1 MAETQ
6 SIRVSQ
12 KSSVAAIGAPT
23 IVLSLLCGMYFITY
37 LDRVNIATAATAI
50 QAEFGLTKTDLGLV
64 LGIFG
69 YAYAL
74 LQIMGGWIS
83 EKLGVRRTLFVCS
96 IVWAASTLA
105 TGLVG
110 GFITL
115 LVVRFLLGLGESATF
130 PTATRAMSNWFSK
143 DKRGFAQGI
152 THTFARLANAV
163 APPIVGGLMVL
174 MGWRGAFVVLGLVS
188 FVWACLW
195 VWYFRDDPR
204 QHKDISEAEIA
215 ELPAFGSGNKATT
228 LPWQAPLFVGGLMLA
243 VGAGGTWRIVGIAV
257 VAAMGLWSWYSRQG
271 RDGAGVAS
279 SPAATTET
287 ASVPWERLLMRM
299 LPTTIVYFC
308 YGWTLWLYLTWLP
321 TFFQQGYNL
330 DIKNTVLF
338 SFGVLFAGVV
348 GDTAGGLISDWLL
361 RRTGSFVVARRN
373 VIVASLIGSLL
384 FLIPVLIFTDLT
396 LIAICLSGA
405 FFCLELT
412 IGPIWSVPMDV
423 APKYSGT
430 ASGIMN
436 TGSAIAAF
444 VSPTIF
450 GWLVD
455 ITGDWHLP
463 FAGSIG
469 LLLLGA
475 VLAFWMR
482 PEQQLAE
489 G

>member
-1 MAETQ
+1 MFETQ
-6 SIRVSQ
+6 NVRLTQRSSLAVVS
-12 KSSVAAIGAPT
+12 APT

-50 QAEFGLTKTDLGLV
+50 QMEFGLSKTDLGLV

-74 LQIMGGWIS
+74 LQIVGGWIS
-83 EKLGVRRTLFVCS
+83 EKFGVRRTLFVCAV
-96 IVWAASTLA
+96 VWAASTVA

-110 GFITL
+110 GFISL
-115 LVVRFLLGLGESATF
+115 LVVRFILGLGESATF
-130 PTATRAMSNWFSK
+130 PTATRAMSNWYSRE
-143 DKRGFAQGI
+143 KRGFAQGI

-163 APPIVGGLMVL
+163 APPIVGGLML
-174 MGWRGAFVVLGLVS
+174 LIGWRGAFVILGLVS

-195 VWYFRDDPR
+195 MWYFRDDPR
-204 QHKDISEAEIA
+204 EHKDISEADIA
-215 ELPAFGSGNKATT
+215 DLPPYGAGAKATT
-228 LPWQAPLFVGGLMLA
+228 LPWQAPLIVGGLMLA
-243 VGAGGTWRIVGIAV
+243 VGTGGILRILGIV
-257 VAAMGLWSWYSRQG
+257 VVVLMGLWMWRFREGADAAKPSPGHSAG
-271 RDGAGVAS
+271 ADG
-279 SPAATTET
+279 PAI
-287 ASVPWERLLMRM
+287 PWERLLMRM
-299 LPTTIVYFC
+299 TPTTIVYFC

-330 DIKNTVLF
+330 DIKNTVFF

-348 GDTAGGLISDWLL
+348 GDTAGGMISDWLL
-361 RRTGSFVVARRN
+361 RRTGSFLVARRN
-373 VIVASLIGSLL
+373 LIVASLVGSLL
-384 FLIPVLIFTDLT
+384 FLIPVLVFTDLV

-455 ITGDWHLP
+455 VTGDWHLP

-469 LLLLGA
+469 LLLVGA
-475 VLAFWMR
+475 VLAFWMH
-482 PEQQLAE
+482 PEKQLAE

>member
-6 SIRVSQ
+6 SIRVLQ
-12 KSSVAAIGAPT
+12 KSALSAVRAPT
-23 IVLSLLCGMYFITY
+23 VVLSLLCAMYFITY

-50 QAEFGLTKTDLGLV
+50 QTEFGLTKTELGLA

-83 EKLGVRRTLFVCS
+83 EKLGVRRTLFICS

-130 PTATRAMSNWFSK
+130 PTATRAMSNWFSAER
-143 DKRGFAQGI
+143 RGFAQGI

-163 APPIVGGLMVL
+163 APPIVGGLMLL

-204 QHKDISEAEIA
+204 QHKDMTEAEIA
-215 ELPAFGSGNKATT
+215 DLPAFGSGNRATT

-243 VGAGGTWRIVGIAV
+243 VGTGGTWRIVGIAIV
-257 VAAMGLWSWYSRQG
+257 VAMGLWSWYSRQG
-271 RDGAGVAS
+271 SAGAS
-279 SPAATTET
+279 SSSTATTGT
-287 ASVPWERLLMRM
+287 ASVPWERLLKRM

-330 DIKNTVLF
+330 DIKNTVMF

-348 GDTAGGLISDWLL
+348 GDTAGGMISDALL

-412 IGPIWSVPMDV
+412 IGPIWAVPMDV

-455 ITGDWHLP
+455 ATGDWHLP

-469 LLLLGA
+469 LLLVGA

-489 G
+489 A

>member
-1 MAETQ
+1 M
-6 SIRVSQ
+6 
-12 KSSVAAIGAPT
+12 VAHDVKPTPRFALAAVGAPT
-23 IVLSLLCGMYFITY
+23 VVLGLLCAMYFITY
-37 LDRVNIATAATAI
+37 LDRVNMATAATAI
-50 QAEFGLTKTDLGLV
+50 QTEFKLTKTELGV
-64 LGIFG
+64 GLGIFG

-83 EKLGVRRTLFVCS
+83 EKFGVRRTLFVCAV
-96 IVWAASTLA
+96 VWAVSTLA

-110 GFITL
+110 GFISL
-115 LVVRFLLGLGESATF
+115 LAARFILGLGESATF
-130 PTATRAMSNWFSK
+130 PTATRAMSNWFNK
-143 DKRGFAQGI
+143 EKRGFAQGL

-188 FVWACLW
+188 LVWAVLW
-195 VWYFRDDPR
+195 MWYFRDDPR
-204 QHKDISEAEIA
+204 QHKGISEAELA
-215 ELPAFGSGNKATT
+215 ELPPYGTGATATT
-228 LPWQAPLFVGGLMLA
+228 LPWQAPVIVGGFMLA
-243 VGAGGTWRIVGIAV
+243 IGAGGALRMAGIAV
-257 VAAMGLWSWYSRQG
+257 VVVMGLWMWLSRA
-271 RDGAGVAS
+271 GAVAA
-279 SPAATTET
+279 PPPDRAGAAP
-287 ASVPWERLLMRM
+287 VPWERLLVRM
-299 LPTTIVYFC
+299 TPTTLVYFC

-330 DIKNTVLF
+330 DIKKTVFF

-348 GDTAGGLISDWLL
+348 GDTAGGMISDWLL
-361 RRTGSFVVARRN
+361 KRTGSFLVARRN
-373 VIVASLIGSLL
+373 LIVASLIGSLL
-384 FLIPVLIFTDLT
+384 FLVPVLVFTDLV

-444 VSPTIF
+444 ASPTIF

-455 ITGDWHLP
+455 VTGDWHLP

-475 VLAFWMR
+475 VLAFWMHPDR
-482 PEQQLAE
+482 QLAE

>member
-1 MAETQ
+1 MVEARDVKPIQ
-6 SIRVSQ
+6 RFSL
-12 KSSVAAIGAPT
+12 AAAGAPT
-23 IVLSLLCGMYFITY
+23 IVLGLLCAMYFITY
-37 LDRVNIATAATAI
+37 LDRVNMATAATAI
-50 QAEFGLTKTDLGLV
+50 QTEFKLTKTELGIG

-83 EKLGVRRTLFVCS
+83 EKFGVRRTLFVCAV
-96 IVWAASTLA
+96 VWAASTVA

-110 GFITL
+110 GFVSL
-115 LVVRFLLGLGESATF
+115 LAVRFILGLGESATF
-130 PTATRAMSNWFSK
+130 PTATRAMSNWFNHE
-143 DKRGFAQGI
+143 KRGFAQGI

-188 FVWACLW
+188 FVWAWLW
-195 VWYFRDDPR
+195 MWYFCDDPR
-204 QHKDISEAEIA
+204 QHKDISEADIA
-215 ELPAFGSGNKATT
+215 ELPPYGTGATATT
-228 LPWQAPLFVGGLMLA
+228 LPWQAPVVVGGFMLA
-243 VGAGGTWRIVGIAV
+243 IGTGGSLQIAGIVVV
-257 VAAMGLWSWYSRQG
+257 VAMVLWMWLSRAKAVAAPP
-271 RDGAGVAS
+271 RDRAS
-279 SPAATTET
+279 AAP
-287 ASVPWERLLMRM
+287 VPWERLLMPM
-299 LPTTIVYFC
+299 TPTTLVYFC

-330 DIKNTVLF
+330 DIKNTVFF

-348 GDTAGGLISDWLL
+348 GDTAGGMISDWLL
-361 RRTGSFVVARRN
+361 KRTGSFLVARRN
-373 VIVASLIGSLL
+373 LIVASLVGSLL
-384 FLIPVLIFTDLT
+384 FLVPVLLFTDLV

-444 VSPTIF
+444 VSPIVF

-455 ITGDWHLP
+455 LTGDWHLP

-475 VLAFWMR
+475 VLAFWMHPDR
-482 PEQQLAE
+482 QLAE

>member
-1 MAETQ
+1 MAEAHDVKLTQ
-6 SIRVSQ
+6 RFSL
-12 KSSVAAIGAPT
+12 AAVGAPT
-23 IVLSLLCGMYFITY
+23 IVLSLLCAMYFITY

-50 QAEFGLTKTDLGLV
+50 QMEFGLSKTDLGV
-64 LGIFG
+64 ALGIFG

-83 EKLGVRRTLFVCS
+83 EKFGVRRTLFVCAV
-96 IVWAASTLA
+96 VWAASTLA

-110 GFITL
+110 GFISL
-115 LVVRFLLGLGESATF
+115 LVVRFILGLGESATF
-130 PTATRAMSNWFSK
+130 PTATRAMSNWYSRE
-143 DKRGFAQGI
+143 KRGFAQGI

-204 QHKDISEAEIA
+204 QHRDISEADIVD
-215 ELPAFGSGNKATT
+215 LPAYGTGARATT

-243 VGAGGTWRIVGIAV
+243 VGAGGALRILGIAV
-257 VAAMGLWSWYSRQG
+257 VALMGIWIWYFREKADPTKLPPST
-271 RDGAGVAS
+271 DA
-279 SPAATTET
+279 PAI
-287 ASVPWERLLMRM
+287 PWERLLTRM
-299 LPTTIVYFC
+299 TPTTLVYFC

-321 TFFQQGYNL
+321 TFFQQGYKL
-330 DIKNTVLF
+330 DLKNTVFF

-348 GDTAGGLISDWLL
+348 GDTAGGMISDWLL

-373 VIVASLIGSLL
+373 LIVASLVGSLL
-384 FLIPVLIFTDLT
+384 FLVPVLMFTDLV

-455 ITGDWHLP
+455 VTGDWHLP

-475 VLAFWMR
+475 VLTFWMH
-482 PEQQLAE
+482 PERQLAE
-489 G
+489 A